1 MVKKKDLVFTHG
13 VMEEDMKGSGK
24 KENKMAKA
32 IFIKKRT
39 ILKEFGLWVFTRSLM
54 QRIKCFLRLIDMFM
68 KLKFFINQ

>member
-32 IFIKKRT
+32 IFIKK
-39 ILKEFGLWVFTRSLM
+39 KTRQM
-54 QRIKCFLRLIDMFM
+54 
-68 KLKFFINQ
+68 